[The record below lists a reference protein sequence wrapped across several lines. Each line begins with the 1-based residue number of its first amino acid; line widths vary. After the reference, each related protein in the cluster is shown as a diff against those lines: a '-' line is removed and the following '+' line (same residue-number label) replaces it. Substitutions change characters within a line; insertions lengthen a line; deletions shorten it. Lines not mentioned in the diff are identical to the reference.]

1 MARLERG
8 VASPSKTLGND
19 SLLIFALSALLQP
32 VNLAHNE
39 YTEMKED
46 PLLGAWF
53 MSQKLILSVLFKLAW
68 MAFRSQSPSDGL
80 IQMLISFHLGC
91 EAS

>member
-1 MARLERG
+1 MARLGRG

-32 VNLAHNE
+32 VNLTHNE
-39 YTEMKED
+39 IHYAEMKED

-68 MAFRSQSPSDGL
+68 MAFRSQSPSL
-80 IQMLISFHLGC
+80 WM
-91 EAS
+91 A

>member
-32 VNLAHNE
+32 VNLTHNE

-53 MSQKLILSVLFKLAW
+53 MSQK
-68 MAFRSQSPSDGL
+68 
-80 IQMLISFHLGC
+80 
-91 EAS
+91 

>member
-8 VASPSKTLGND
+8 AASPSKTLGND

-32 VNLAHNE
+32 VNLTHNE

-68 MAFRSQSPSDGL
+68 MAFRSQSPSL
-80 IQMLISFHLGC
+80 WM
-91 EAS
+91 A

>member
-32 VNLAHNE
+32 VNLTYNA
-39 YTEMKED
+39 
-46 PLLGAWF
+46 
-53 MSQKLILSVLFKLAW
+53 
-68 MAFRSQSPSDGL
+68 
-80 IQMLISFHLGC
+80 
-91 EAS
+91 

>member
-32 VNLAHNE
+32 VNLTHE
-39 YTEMKED
+39 YMEMKCD
-46 PLLGAWF
+46 LLLGAWF
-53 MSQKLILSVLFKLAW
+53 MSQKLILSVLSRLAW
-68 MAFRSQSPSDGL
+68 MAFRSQSPSL
-80 IQMLISFHLGC
+80 WM
-91 EAS
+91 A